1 MSRHALVVNSG
12 SSSIKFQLVDPSKD
26 ATEPPYVSGLVERIG
41 EDNGTIV
48 LKVGGEKIEVTEPI
62 SDHADGLDK
71 AFKLM
76 DDNGCGPHS
85 V

>member
-48 LKVGGEKIEVTEPI
+48 LKVNGEKI
-62 SDHADGLDK
+62 
-71 AFKLM
+71 
-76 DDNGCGPHS
+76 
-85 V
+85 